1 MGTVK
6 TRILQI
12 TQHNMKTNHKL
23 CRKLMTDLHILS
35 FGIYFLCISQSVLS
49 YAVDKEKPVDPHSF
63 GSKIVNIAVDEW
75 PPYETASAEHYGG
88 ALRIITESF
97 GLEGVDV
104 GYVWMPWKRCLIM
117 AASGEIDGAALSQR
131 TAQREDNFY
140 FSDPI
145 MTVEKVF
152 FHMKSSEFIWKN
164 YDDLKGLTVGIP
176 RGNVYGL
183 EFENAKKEGKFETEE
198 VVSQF
203 EQNFKKL
210 LYGRIHL
217 FPAEKEAG
225 YDYLR
230 QHFSSQGHL
239 FTHNPKSIQLVTY
252 HLVLSKKIERN
263 KQMIQHFNH
272 GLRQLK
278 RQGKDKRYLSDSIQG
293 KYHKKNTK

>member
-1 MGTVK
+1 MVTAK

-12 TQHNMKTNHKL
+12 TLHHMKASSRP
-23 CRKLMTDLHILS
+23 CRKLMTHLLILS
-35 FGIYFLCISQSVLS
+35 FGIYFLCISQSVIS
-49 YAVDKEKPVDPHSF
+49 DVNDKAKSVEPHAF
-63 GSKIVNIAVDEW
+63 TSKIVNIGVDEW
-75 PPYETASAEHYGG
+75 PPYETASADHYGG

-104 GYVWMPWKRCLIM
+104 GYVWMPWKRCLVM

-131 TAQREDNFY
+131 TALRENDFH

-145 MTVEKVF
+145 MSVEKVF
-152 FHMKSSEFIWKN
+152 FHMKSSEFSWKN

-176 RGNVYGL
+176 RGNVYGV
-183 EFENAKKEGKFETEE
+183 EFENAKREGKFITEE

-293 KYHKKNTK
+293 KYHKKH